1 MAFQHDLELEVRY
14 SETDQM
20 GIVHHASYL
29 VWLEEGRTAL
39 MGALGLPYHE
49 IERTGI
55 GFGVRKVDVRYRQ
68 AVRYG
73 DRVLVRT
80 TLEETRGAS
89 LRFGY
94 EVRRL
99 SDGAVALTG
108 SVEIACIDLSTV
120 RPTPLP
126 TAVVEA
132 IEAAGEAPRKS
143 R

>member
-1 MAFQHDLELEVRY
+1 MLRGRMAIRHDLELEVRY

-39 MGALGLPYHE
+39 MGAIGLPYHE
-49 IERTGI
+49 LERTGI

-73 DRVLVRT
+73 DRVRVRT
-80 TLEETRGAS
+80 TLEESRGAS

-94 EVRRL
+94 EVLRC
-99 SDGAVALTG
+99 SDRAVALTG
-108 SVEIACIDLSTV
+108 TVEIACIELAKV

-126 TAVVEA
+126 RAVVAA
-132 IEAAGEAPRKS
+132 IEAAGP
-143 R
+143 